1 MASYESQVLG
11 LFADP
16 RVVQE
21 QVRQERN
28 QQMPSGLTFLP
39 AQTMFQGLSNVSAA
53 LDPRTR
59 NARVINQTAQETPG
73 EFGTAG
79 YYMDLAERLRQKGM
93 VQAAMALQGKA
104 KEMKDDAVEA
114 ATAEFGKISFK
125 DYGSYTVPIASLINQ
140 YAATTDRMKKERL
153 YNQIAEAMQKGRAE
167 VQTQDVADARS
178 IARAKEKAELE
189 EKSRMTLLNKLGEE
203 RVASNNQA
211 VLLQQIKSQI
221 VDPIATGRI
230 ITGPKASWR
239 ATGYAFLRVLFPNMG
254 GPELGERVG
263 NTQAAAQT
271 IGDALLGAIKQ
282 LGTNPSNADRDFIAQ
297 MLPQIN
303 QSPEAIQTIYRY
315 MQEKALYAQEEL
327 NARERYL
334 NDPANTTLAGYIPP
348 QAEKLNEL
356 LRLVGV
362 DTSVENTRPDPRIRS
377 MGAVQIPV
385 PVVKDD
391 LTGKQINQYNTLL
404 NSKGSNEAVYDYLT
418 GLLDQNKMTQDQS
431 IIHLYLWNIMYGGG
445 Q

>member
-1 MASYESQVLG
+1 
-11 LFADP
+11 
-16 RVVQE
+16 
-21 QVRQERN
+21 
-28 QQMPSGLTFLP
+28 
-39 AQTMFQGLSNVSAA
+39 
-53 LDPRTR
+53 
-59 NARVINQTAQETPG
+59 
-73 EFGTAG
+73 
-79 YYMDLAERLRQKGM
+79 
-93 VQAAMALQGKA
+93 
-104 KEMKDDAVEA
+104 
-114 ATAEFGKISFK
+114 
-125 DYGSYTVPIASLINQ
+125 
-140 YAATTDRMKKERL
+140 
-153 YNQIAEAMQKGRAE
+153 
-167 VQTQDVADARS
+167 
-178 IARAKEKAELE
+178 
-189 EKSRMTLLNKLGEE
+189 LLNKLGEE

-230 ITGPKASWR
+230 ITGPGASWR

-254 GPELGERVG
+254 GPELGEKVG

-327 NARERYL
+327 NAREKYL

-356 LRLVGV
+356 LRFVGV

-418 GLLDQNKMTQDQS
+418 GLLDQNKMTEDQA